1 MHKAAFIDR
10 DGVINEDREYIYRA
24 ADFHLIPGAAA
35 ALAALR
41 AAGYLLVVV
50 TNQSGI
56 ARGLY
61 SVDDYRELETHM
73 CLVLSQAGV
82 LLDSIQHCP
91 HGPDSSCECRK
102 PRPGMILAACA
113 ELDID
118 PARSILIGDR
128 RADIEAGRAAGV
140 GRCFLVE
147 SGKPLSAADRTHA
160 DGTYA
165 DLARCVAELLRSG
178 G

>member
-1 MHKAAFIDR
+1 
-10 DGVINEDREYIYRA
+10 
-24 ADFHLIPGAAA
+24 
-35 ALAALR
+35 
-41 AAGYLLVVV
+41 
-50 TNQSGI
+50 
-56 ARGLY
+56 
-61 SVDDYRELETHM
+61 
-73 CLVLSQAGV
+73 
-82 LLDSIQHCP
+82 
-91 HGPDSSCECRK
+91 
-102 PRPGMILAACA
+102 MILAACA